1 MNEMAELWA
10 SSSLVS
16 ITGLQRPARSTGL
29 RSTNLNT
36 AAENYLTGSEKYFTC
51 FVMFGPMLNIINL
64 RAAVRD
70 ELDTVNATDDTEDTI
85 NEDAVAN
92 NDMLGLHLQ
101 LTEKLYNKKERS
113 KYYNLKII
121 VSVLFIS
128 VSFLQLHHHHHHEH
142 DS

>member
-1 MNEMAELWA
+1 
-10 SSSLVS
+10 
-16 ITGLQRPARSTGL
+16 
-29 RSTNLNT
+29 
-36 AAENYLTGSEKYFTC
+36 
-51 FVMFGPMLNIINL
+51 MFGPMLNIINL

-128 VSFLQLHHHHHHEH
+128 VSVLQLNHHHLYH
-142 DS
+142 DL

>member
-1 MNEMAELWA
+1 
-10 SSSLVS
+10 
-16 ITGLQRPARSTGL
+16 
-29 RSTNLNT
+29 
-36 AAENYLTGSEKYFTC
+36 
-51 FVMFGPMLNIINL
+51 MFGPMLNIINL

-101 LTEKLYNKKERS
+101 LTEKLYNKKEKS

-128 VSFLQLHHHHHHEH
+128 LLPLPTLKYFGFSSSDYVSLLPYWVLVWLPTVAGYFYGFKKVCWA
-142 DS
+142 